1 MVCLTCT
8 NHKYRSQML
17 CKHETFGII
26 PLGQYLERPLLL
38 LVRKD
43 DRRILAR
50 SGSPVTFLKW
60 WSCLHFSIQSVTVC
74 MPVQISWSPKLGTE
88 NITSS
93 NLLRLVDIFSWKK
106 CENNAKTWCNKKSK
120 KWRTPLFHQ
129 STKRCQTKRT
139 DLFSYPFI
147 V

>member
-43 DRRILAR
+43 DGRILAR

-60 WSCLHFSIQSVTVC
+60 WLCLHFSTQSVTVC
-74 MPVQISWSPKLGTE
+74 MPDRTDQL
-88 NITSS
+88 IT
-93 NLLRLVDIFSWKK
+93 
-106 CENNAKTWCNKKSK
+106 KTW
-120 KWRTPLFHQ
+120 H
-129 STKRCQTKRT
+129 
-139 DLFSYPFI
+139 
-147 V
+147 